1 MKRLVLAFPGME
13 PLATD
18 IAAEIGADWIA
29 IDLHRFPDGETLVT
43 LPEGLAGRSVAILAT
58 LRDPDALALP
68 LRFAA
73 ETAREFGAHRVGL
86 FAPYLAYMRQ
96 DRRFETGQAVSAPL
110 FASFLEES
118 FDWLI
123 TVDPHLHRI
132 PELDEVFSIPA
143 RRVTSAK
150 KIAEWIAHNIPD
162 AIVLGPDSE
171 SQQWVSEVAR
181 LAGRPYE
188 VLRKVR
194 SGDRNVDISVPE
206 SGAFYDGTPVIV
218 DDIASSGRTIVA
230 AIARLRE
237 IGARPPVC
245 IIIHAVFAGEAFADI
260 RKAGVARIV
269 TTDSIPHESNGISLG
284 PGIGR
289 ALRDLEKALDPPNAG
304 MLQDGPNQ
312 TESGRET

>member
-1 MKRLVLAFPGME
+1 MKHIILAFPGME
-13 PLATD
+13 RLATE
-18 IAAEIGADWIA
+18 IADEIGADRAA
-29 IDLHRFPDGETLVT
+29 IDLHRFPDGEVLVT
-43 LPEGLAGRSVAILAT
+43 LPDGLAGRSVAMLAT
-58 LRDPDALALP
+58 LRDPDAFALA

-73 ETAREFGAHRVGL
+73 ATAREFGAFRVGL
-86 FAPYLAYMRQ
+86 VAPYLAYMRQ
-96 DRRFETGQAVSAPL
+96 DQRFEPGQAVSAPL
-110 FASFLEES
+110 FAGFLEES

-132 PELDEVFSIPA
+132 PELEGLFRIPT
-143 RRVTSAK
+143 RRVTSAER
-150 KIAEWIAHNIPD
+150 IAEWIARNVPD

-194 SGDRNVDISVPE
+194 SGDRNVEISAPE
-206 SGAFYDGTPVIV
+206 SGAFVNGTPVIV
-218 DDIASSGRTIVA
+218 DDIASSGRTIVT
-230 AIARLRE
+230 AINRLRE

-245 IIIHAVFAGEAFADI
+245 VIIHAVFAGEAFSDI

-269 TTDSIPHESNGISLG
+269 TTDSISHESNEISLG

-289 ALRDLEKALDPPNAG
+289 AIRDLEKALDPPNAG